1 MTYAVKEAFL
11 TVQGEGGQAGRP
23 AVFLRFAGCNLWSG
37 REQDRAEA
45 VCSFCDTEFVGTD
58 GDGGGKFRTAMQ
70 GPDGFASDE
79 TGVFLEVIANRR
91 LVFTDAYKPG
101 WEPSEAPFMTSVID
115 FADEGGK
122 TRYVATALHWTVA
135 DRKRHEEMGFHEGW
149 GAAADQLAALAASL

>member
-1 MTYAVKEAFL
+1 MNTALNDRRLVLERVFDAPVETIWRCWTEPALLMRWFTPKPYE
-11 TVQGEGGQAGRP
+11 TVACEIDLRP
-23 AVFLRFAGCNLWSG
+23 
-37 REQDRAEA
+37 
-45 VCSFCDTEFVGTD
+45 
-58 GDGGGKFRTAMQ
+58 GGKFRTAMQ

>member
-1 MTYAVKEAFL
+1 MNTALNDRRLVLERVFDAPVETIWRCWTEPALLMRWFTPKPYE
-11 TVQGEGGQAGRP
+11 TVACEIDLRPGGR
-23 AVFLRFAGCNLWSG
+23 
-37 REQDRAEA
+37 
-45 VCSFCDTEFVGTD
+45 
-58 GDGGGKFRTAMQ
+58 FRTAMQ

>member
-1 MTYAVKEAFL
+1 MNTALNDRRLVLERVFDAPVETIWRCWTEPALLMRWFTPKPYE
-11 TVQGEGGQAGRP
+11 TVACEIDLRPGGR
-23 AVFLRFAGCNLWSG
+23 
-37 REQDRAEA
+37 
-45 VCSFCDTEFVGTD
+45 
-58 GDGGGKFRTAMQ
+58 FRTAMK